1 MDFID
6 NVVNNIENALRF
18 KDVVFYKENSDLENR
33 FNALTKLN
41 NEYPNNDKVLSEIY
55 LIKKGLEGEN
65 EISYEL
71 KKSNIGMY
79 VLRDIKI
86 KYKDLTAQ
94 IDYIII
100 TPVYTYY
107 VECKNL
113 LGNITVTDKGDFIR
127 EYNYNGKKIKKGM
140 YSPLR
145 QVEAQREVLRKIWES
160 NSSKIKKIFQSNNFD
175 FYKRVLVVAA
185 NKETILNTS
194 KAPKDIKNKVIRSD
208 ALVKKIEYD
217 FYNRNSS
224 EVLDGKKEMENIA
237 KSYIELSSENNMDY
251 YEYYK
256 NKFIKETVSNTK
268 LKDTLIL
275 FRKNR
280 AIAMNIPAYYIFTND
295 ELDKIV
301 ELKPKTIDELRNAKI
316 LTNIKIQTHGAAI
329 INEIKN
335 ILSTKQ

>member
-18 KDVVFYKENSDLENR
+18 KEVVFYKENSDLENR

-41 NEYPNNDKVLSEIY
+41 NEYPNNDKVLSELY

-100 TPVYTYY
+100 TPVYTYF

-127 EYNYNGKKIKKGM
+127 EYNYNGKKIKKRNVF
-140 YSPLR
+140 S
-145 QVEAQREVLRKIWES
+145 
-160 NSSKIKKIFQSNNFD
+160 IK
-175 FYKRVLVVAA
+175 
-185 NKETILNTS
+185 TS
-194 KAPKDIKNKVIRSD
+194 
-208 ALVKKIEYD
+208 
-217 FYNRNSS
+217 
-224 EVLDGKKEMENIA
+224 
-237 KSYIELSSENNMDY
+237 
-251 YEYYK
+251 
-256 NKFIKETVSNTK
+256 
-268 LKDTLIL
+268 
-275 FRKNR
+275 
-280 AIAMNIPAYYIFTND
+280 
-295 ELDKIV
+295 
-301 ELKPKTIDELRNAKI
+301 
-316 LTNIKIQTHGAAI
+316 
-329 INEIKN
+329 
-335 ILSTKQ
+335 

>member
-1 MDFID
+1 
-6 NVVNNIENALRF
+6 
-18 KDVVFYKENSDLENR
+18 
-33 FNALTKLN
+33 
-41 NEYPNNDKVLSEIY
+41 
-55 LIKKGLEGEN
+55 
-65 EISYEL
+65 
-71 KKSNIGMY
+71 
-79 VLRDIKI
+79 
-86 KYKDLTAQ
+86 
-94 IDYIII
+94 
-100 TPVYTYY
+100 
-107 VECKNL
+107 
-113 LGNITVTDKGDFIR
+113 
-127 EYNYNGKKIKKGM
+127 M

-145 QVEAQREVLRKIWES
+145 QVEAQREVLRKICES
-160 NSSKIKKIFQSNNFD
+160 NSSKIKKIFQSNKFD

-237 KSYIELSSENNMDY
+237 KSYIELCSEDNMDY

-256 NKFIKETVSNTK
+256 NKFIKETISNTK

-280 AIAMNIPAYYIFTND
+280 SIAMNIPAYYIFTNE

-301 ELKPKTIDELRNAKI
+301 ELKPKTIDELKNAKI
-316 LTNIKIQTHGAAI
+316 LTNIKIQTHGVAI